1 MSFTRASPW
10 WKFFFLLLHSQYAFS
25 RLLQAF
31 EFENSVLTLR
41 RDIVGGG
48 GNLLTGSQTDGPSFW
63 VHHLLN
69 KKISDEN
76 LPSHQ
81 LGVGGGKQFKE
92 KNYLE
97 AFIMMASIISIRSC
111 LLKTL

>member
-25 RLLQAF
+25 RLLKAF
-31 EFENSVLTLR
+31 EFENPVLTLR

-69 KKISDEN
+69 KKISDES

-81 LGVGGGKQFKE
+81 LGGEKQFKE
-92 KNYLE
+92 KNCLE
-97 AFIMMASIISIRSC
+97 AFIMMASISIRSC